1 MNQQELSEET
11 GIPQGDISKLLKS
24 IRELSFVP
32 KRIKAVLEAQGWTIE
47 INKNDS

>member
-1 MNQQELSEET
+1 MNQQELSDKT
-11 GIPQGDISKLLKS
+11 GIDQGNISRILKS

-32 KRIKAVLEAQGWTIE
+32 KRVKKVLDVLGWTIE